1 MDQSKTHPIRMT
13 LAGGSAAA
21 LLLAASLAFAH
32 GDVAPQPVNTD
43 ALPDVGE
50 EWLTENPYRAEA
62 AGADVWAAAVEIGAS
77 GYNQNC
83 ARCHGLEAIS
93 GGLAPDLR
101 FLEAE
106 EYGDEW
112 YMERFIH
119 GYTQNGTTKMPA
131 FGELL
136 GQKAGWAIRTYVET
150 RPDADSLAEYADEL
164 ASLRDDLDAGSA
176 DTDAAQARL
185 AEIAG
190 EIETLSGAPVADS
203 IAYRAANQ
211 LAAGADQ
218 KKAAETLTIGLSAA
232 N

>member
-1 MDQSKTHPIRMT
+1 MNRTTIQS
-13 LAGGSAAA
+13 LASAAA
-21 LLLAASLAFAH
+21 IIAGASFALAH
-32 GDVAPQPVNTD
+32 GDVAPQPVDTGN
-43 ALPDVGE
+43 LPELGE

-62 AGADVWAAAVEIGAS
+62 AGEEVWAEAVRIGAS

-83 ARCHGLEAIS
+83 ARCHGLEVIS

-136 GQKAGWAIRTYVET
+136 GQKAAWAIRTYIEA
-150 RPDADSLAEYADEL
+150 RPDDEQMAELTPEL
-164 ASLRDDLDAGSA
+164 KGLRD
-176 DTDAAQARL
+176 
-185 AEIAG
+185 
-190 EIETLSGAPVADS
+190 
-203 IAYRAANQ
+203 Q
-211 LAAGADQ
+211 LAAWSEDASGADPDGM
-218 KKAAETLTIGLSAA
+218 KAKLDEIAA
-232 N
+232 GERDIPALKGWRREVFGEDALKLCEGRVALALKGENVEIVSL